1 MQAKRYF
8 VSEAEVTPYTPA
20 NHEGTVNRRL
30 IGPET
35 VGAGNIELLLGV
47 LTGEG
52 SGALPHLHPG
62 IEQVCYVLQGRA
74 RAEVDGQVRELGPGD
89 ACFFPANMIH
99 TFTKTSEEAVRVLVM
114 YSPPYGESKDK
125 AVAK

>member
-125 AVAK
+125 AVAQ

>member
-1 MQAKRYF
+1 MQVKRYF

-125 AVAK
+125 AVAQ

>member
-52 SGALPHLHPG
+52 SGALPHLHPD